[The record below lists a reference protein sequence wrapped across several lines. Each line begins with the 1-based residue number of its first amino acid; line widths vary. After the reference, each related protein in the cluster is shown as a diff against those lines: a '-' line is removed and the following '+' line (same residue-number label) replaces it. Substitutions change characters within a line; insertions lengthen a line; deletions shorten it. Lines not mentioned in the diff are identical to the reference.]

1 MLKMSQSQQSNHS
14 ANNANMFRVGD
25 YCFFE
30 TQSGSSYAIR
40 RIEELNRTSNG
51 NVEARVM
58 CFYRRSEI
66 PPSILSQVSQLLQ
79 NVEYQ
84 KYYVVDCCKLLNCSK
99 GTSESGKVTCTNYEV
114 FSEWVQIFANSSTT
128 LKSPSPG

>member
-1 MLKMSQSQQSNHS
+1 MSQHNNSSNNA

-25 YCFFE
+25 YCYFE

-58 CFYRRSEI
+58 CFYRRSEV
-66 PPSILSQVSQLLQ
+66 PPSLLAQVMIL
-79 NVEYQ
+79 
-84 KYYVVDCCKLLNCSK
+84 
-99 GTSESGKVTCTNYEV
+99 
-114 FSEWVQIFANSSTT
+114 
-128 LKSPSPG
+128 